1 MAEAYLHIGMPK
13 TGTTAIQ
20 CFLRDN
26 REELKKQGFCYP
38 DFGYAYPKV
47 GAHRNGYFVSRV
59 DNLYEK
65 EREGSYRKLDKLA
78 KSCEKIILSD
88 EAIWRKQR
96 KLDFWKTIRER
107 FESLGL
113 TLQIIVYLR
122 RQDEMIESFWNHR
135 VKGKGETVSFAEY
148 DEWL

>member
-1 MAEAYLHIGMPK
+1 MAKAYLHIGMPK

-78 KSCEKIILSD
+78 N
-88 EAIWRKQR
+88 Q
-96 KLDFWKTIRER
+96 
-107 FESLGL
+107 
-113 TLQIIVYLR
+113 
-122 RQDEMIESFWNHR
+122 R
-135 VKGKGETVSFAEY
+135 VKGKGETVSFAEFMEKLY
-148 DEWL
+148 QMMPLHWF